1 MWQILLILQPA
12 GNGGPG
18 GEDGVWEKEDGARRN
33 LFGKSRIEPARKF
46 QAGAKCDGW
55 RVAEERG
62 VKAGSRLHLFHTLVT
77 IQPNAGRSK

>member
-33 LFGKSRIEPARKF
+33 LFGKSCIEPAGKF

-55 RVAEERG
+55 RVAEERWG
-62 VKAGSRLHLFHTLVT
+62 
-77 IQPNAGRSK
+77 QGRVMAPLISYPGHDPAKCRQE